1 MLDPLLDKRVAVV
14 TGANSPIGIGAATA
28 KALATQGASVFLHYW
43 RLRDPERAEEEPVTP
58 EPYLAQRRKS
68 ADEVVASIEERGG
81 RVEAWEADLA
91 DPGNVRSLFERAER
105 VFGPVDVL
113 VNNAAQWEP
122 DTFLPQEH
130 EAEARPLELWPP
142 RPAPLSVESHDRQ
155 FAVNCRAAALLLTE
169 YARRYLERGA
179 RWGRIVSLTTRGSP
193 GFPREVS
200 YGASKSALESYTRA
214 FALELAPYGATA
226 NILDPGPTQT
236 GWISPELE
244 ATIVPSVPMRRVA
257 RPEEIADLIVLLC
270 SEQARLLTGQR
281 LHALGY

>member
-28 KALATQGASVFLHYW
+28 RALAAQGASVFLHYW
-43 RLRDPERAEEEPVTP
+43 RLRDFGPAEGEPATP
-58 EPYLAQRRKS
+58 ELYLAQAGKA
-68 ADEVVASIEERGG
+68 ADEVVASIRDRGG

-91 DPGNVRSLFERAER
+91 DPANVGSLFDRAER
-105 VFGPVDVL
+105 AFGPVDVL
-113 VNNAAQWEP
+113 INNASHWEP
-122 DTFLPQEH
+122 DTLLPSEL
-130 EAEARPLELWPP
+130 EAQGRPLALWPP
-142 RPAPLSVESHDRQ
+142 PPAPVSVETHDLH
-155 FAVNCRAAALLLTE
+155 FAVNSRAVALLLNE
-169 YARRYLERGA
+169 YARRYFERGA

-214 FALELAPYGATA
+214 FALELAPYGVTA
-226 NILDPGPTQT
+226 NILNPGPTQT

-244 ATIVPSVPMRRVA
+244 ATIVPGVPMRRVA

-270 SEQARLLTGQR
+270 SDQARLLTGQR